1 MYSYQLFLDPH
12 NDITMLPNDKVL
24 PQEYFGF
31 LQEQKKQGLY
41 RFQFTSK
48 MGCKS
53 LLKFFTNY
61 DVQVVSVKTF
71 GDSYENLKIE
81 RKVRKV
87 IKQLESYIN
96 VDFFYYQLD
105 SLEKQ
110 YFIDV
115 KKIEFLHK
123 DLGTLTVSYDG
134 IIKHNDPRWNEI
146 LLKTL
151 NSAWRED

>member
-41 RFQFTSK
+41 RFQFTST
-48 MGCKS
+48 MGRKS
-53 LLKFFTNY
+53 LLKFFTTY

-81 RKVRKV
+81 RKARKV

-110 YFIDV
+110 YLVDI

-134 IIKHNDPRWNEI
+134 IIKHNDQRWNDI

-151 NSAWRED
+151 NSAWQED

>member
-24 PQEYFGF
+24 PQAYFGF
-31 LQEQKKQGLY
+31 LQEQKKQGLS
-41 RFQFTSK
+41 RFQFTST
-48 MGCKS
+48 MGRKS

-110 YFIDV
+110 YIIDV

-134 IIKHNDPRWNEI
+134 IIKHNNQRWNDI

-151 NSAWRED
+151 NSAWQEN

>member
-41 RFQFTSK
+41 RFQFTST
-48 MGCKS
+48 MGRKS
-53 LLKFFTNY
+53 LLKFFTTY

-81 RKVRKV
+81 RKVKKV

-110 YFIDV
+110 YLIDV

-134 IIKHNDPRWNEI
+134 IIKHNDQRWNDI
-146 LLKTL
+146 LLKAL
-151 NSAWRED
+151 NSAWQED

>member
-41 RFQFTSK
+41 RFQFTST
-48 MGCKS
+48 MGRKS

-61 DVQVVSVKTF
+61 DAQVVSVKTF

-81 RKVRKV
+81 RKVKKV

-96 VDFFYYQLD
+96 VDFFCYQLD
-105 SLEKQ
+105 NLEKQ
-110 YFIDV
+110 YLIDV

-134 IIKHNDPRWNEI
+134 IIKHNDQRWNDI

-151 NSAWRED
+151 NSAWQEG

>member
-12 NDITMLPNDKVL
+12 NDITMLPNDKIL

-31 LQEQKKQGLY
+31 LQKQKKQGLS
-41 RFQFTSK
+41 RFQFTST
-48 MGCKS
+48 MGRKS

-71 GDSYENLKIE
+71 DDSYENLKIE

-110 YFIDV
+110 YLIDI
-115 KKIEFLHK
+115 KTIEFLHK
-123 DLGTLTVSYDG
+123 DLGTLTVSYNG
-134 IIKHNDPRWNEI
+134 IIKHNDQRWNDI

-151 NSAWRED
+151 NLAWQEN

>member
-24 PQEYFGF
+24 PREYFDF
-31 LQEQKKQGLY
+31 LQEQKKQGLS
-41 RFQFTSK
+41 RFQFTST
-48 MGCKS
+48 MGRKS

-96 VDFFYYQLD
+96 VDLFYYQLD
-105 SLEKQ
+105 SLEKK
-110 YFIDV
+110 YLIDV

-134 IIKHNDPRWNEI
+134 IIKHNDQRWNDI

-151 NSAWRED
+151 NLAWQEN

>member
-41 RFQFTSK
+41 RFQFTST
-48 MGCKS
+48 MGRKS
-53 LLKFFTNY
+53 LLKFFTTY

-81 RKVRKV
+81 RKVRKI

-110 YFIDV
+110 YLVDI

-134 IIKHNDPRWNEI
+134 IIKHNDQRWNDI

-151 NSAWRED
+151 NSAWQEN

>member
-24 PQEYFGF
+24 PREYFDF
-31 LQEQKKQGLY
+31 LQEQKKQGLS
-41 RFQFTSK
+41 RFQFTST
-48 MGCKS
+48 MGRKS

-96 VDFFYYQLD
+96 VDFFYHQLD

-110 YFIDV
+110 YIIDV

-123 DLGTLTVSYDG
+123 DLNTLTVSYDG
-134 IIKHNDPRWNEI
+134 IIKHNDQRWNDI

-151 NSAWRED
+151 NSAWQEN